1 MSRTQTAN
9 RELMYIQ
16 MAQAIDKNMPQYIQT
31 VDSKRVQFRNY
42 LKTELVDII
51 SKVYLQKTPAHYK
64 LENERLVYDGKIDK
78 KQILIRFLNEYTGE
92 QQTAYNGRYKQHF
105 VQFSERLEDDT
116 RNIVYDFAYDIIAR
130 EVAKTF
136 KSRRINR
143 NISLI
148 LNYYS
153 NFVGNIPELLSESSK
168 LIEEYSWKEAEEIVQ
183 ETGIAFFS
191 LNKIE
196 QLQEEEEKRQ
206 NRKMTSQED

>member
-1 MSRTQTAN
+1 MNRTQTAN
-9 RELMYIQ
+9 RELMYMQ
-16 MAQAIDKNMPQYIQT
+16 MAQVIDKNMPQYIQT
-31 VDSKRVQFRNY
+31 VDSKKVQFRTY

-64 LENERLVYDGKIDK
+64 MENERLVYSGRVDK
-78 KQILIRFLNEYTGE
+78 DMLLIKFLREYTGE

-105 VQFSERLEDDT
+105 VQFGERLEDDT
-116 RNIVYDFAYDIIAR
+116 KNIVYDFAYDIIAR

-136 KSRRINR
+136 RSRKVNR

-168 LIEEYSWKEAEEIVQ
+168 LIEEYSWSDAEEIVQ
-183 ETGIAFFS
+183 KTGIAYFS

-206 NRKMTSQED
+206 SKKMTSQEG

>member
-9 RELMYIQ
+9 RELMYMQ
-16 MAQAIDKNMPQYIQT
+16 MAQVIDRNMPEYIQK
-31 VDSKRVQFRNY
+31 VDTKKLQFKKY
-42 LKTELVDII
+42 LRTELVDII

-105 VQFSERLEDDT
+105 VQFGERLEDDT
-116 RNIVYDFAYDIIAR
+116 RNIVYNFAYDIIAR

-168 LIEEYSWKEAEEIVQ
+168 LIEEYSWKEAEEIIKD
-183 ETGIAFFS
+183 TGIAFFS

-206 NRKMTSQED
+206 NKKMTSQEG

>member
-9 RELMYIQ
+9 RELMYMQ
-16 MAQAIDKNMPQYIQT
+16 MAQVIDRNMPEYIQK
-31 VDSKRVQFRNY
+31 VDTKKLQFKKY
-42 LKTELVDII
+42 LRTELVDII

-64 LENERLVYDGKIDK
+64 LENERLVYDGRIDK
-78 KQILIRFLNEYTGE
+78 DMSLYRFLKEYTGE

-105 VQFSERLEDDT
+105 VQFGERLEDDT

-168 LIEEYSWKEAEEIVQ
+168 LIEEYSWKEAEEIIKD
-183 ETGIAFFS
+183 TGIAFFS

-206 NRKMTSQED
+206 NKKMTSQED

>member
-9 RELMYIQ
+9 RELMYMQ
-16 MAQAIDKNMPQYIQT
+16 MAQVIDRNMPEYIKK
-31 VDSKRVQFRNY
+31 VDTKKLQFKKY
-42 LKTELVDII
+42 LRTELVDII

-64 LENERLVYDGKIDK
+64 LENERLVYNGRIDK
-78 KQILIRFLNEYTGE
+78 NMSLFRFLKEYTGE

-105 VQFSERLEDDT
+105 VQFGERLEDDT

-153 NFVGNIPELLSESSK
+153 NFVGNIPELLSESSN
-168 LIEEYSWKEAEEIVQ
+168 LIEEYSWKEAEEIVKDT
-183 ETGIAFFS
+183 EIAFFS

-206 NRKMTSQED
+206 NKKMTSQED